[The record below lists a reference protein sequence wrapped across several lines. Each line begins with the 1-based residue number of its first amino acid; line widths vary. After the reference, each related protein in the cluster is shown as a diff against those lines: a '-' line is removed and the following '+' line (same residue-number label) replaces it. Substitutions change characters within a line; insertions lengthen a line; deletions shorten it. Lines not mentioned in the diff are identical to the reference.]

1 MFFSLHVWHTWLP
14 PTLQRGCVPW
24 SRVPRWG
31 LLGTQVPWQGPPTSC
46 RKPGSSFV
54 CLMPPGKAHC
64 FSTLGELPRLGA
76 LAAPASQQVGR
87 LASSRGIQASQ
98 VGSCC
103 WIRVCSVIKTCKV
116 VPSSPFKR
124 GARGLV
130 GAGIT
135 VLVEV
140 LFVLVWLSWLQAVV
154 PLASLV
160 SYYHFYPSRICSLG
174 KILVPMQGRWLKP
187 H

>member
-31 LLGTQVPWQGPPTSC
+31 LLGTRVPWQGPPTSC

-116 VPSSPFKR
+116 SLSLQEGSSR
-124 GARGLV
+124 SCGCWDNCAGGGAV
-130 GAGIT
+130 CAG
-135 VLVEV
+135 VAL
-140 LFVLVWLSWLQAVV
+140 
-154 PLASLV
+154 LAS
-160 SYYHFYPSRICSLG
+160 SRCPLG
-174 KILVPMQGRWLKP
+174 FPC
-187 H
+187 